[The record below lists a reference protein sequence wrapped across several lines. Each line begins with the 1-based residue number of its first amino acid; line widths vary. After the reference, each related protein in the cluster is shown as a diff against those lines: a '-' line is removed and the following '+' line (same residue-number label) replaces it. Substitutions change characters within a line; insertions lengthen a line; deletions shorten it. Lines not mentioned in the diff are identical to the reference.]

1 MILKFHILDIALL
14 YKVGNYMSNSSKFTL
29 AGINKLNG
37 I

>member
-14 YKVGNYMSNSSKFTL
+14 YSGVYVKLLVKFTL